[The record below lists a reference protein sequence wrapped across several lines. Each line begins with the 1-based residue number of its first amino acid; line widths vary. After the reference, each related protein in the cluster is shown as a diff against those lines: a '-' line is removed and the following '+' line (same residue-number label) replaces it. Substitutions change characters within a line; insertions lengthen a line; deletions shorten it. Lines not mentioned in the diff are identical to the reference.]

1 MSPIKKKQQQ
11 QQQEKKTSKQQQKK
25 SCYQVL
31 SIPNLKQ
38 KKYLLLTEIESYQ
51 LYKTTQSS

>member
-1 MSPIKKKQQQ
+1 MSPIKKQQQ

-31 SIPNLKQ
+31 SILNLKQ
-38 KKYLLLTEIESYQ
+38 KKYLLSTEIESYQ

>member
-1 MSPIKKKQQQ
+1 MSPIKKNNNNK
-11 QQQEKKTSKQQQKK
+11 KKTSKQQQKK

-31 SIPNLKQ
+31 SILNLKQ